1 MPKQTGC
8 AGDFELSPLMGE
20 VIIDHLSALGTL
32 PQEGFLAGQA
42 VSSALFDLFVPDSE
56 GLSVYNDLDVFYQ
69 ATPDDEKIVERGRR
83 TLDTVRYHDVE
94 VHEHYGHMNLRVS
107 RAYDIIR
114 SYRDGLVNLVA
125 YDNLSYGMSSS
136 AQFGPQYSQLFSL
149 LQGFDLNCTQ
159 VGISLETKRMEWT
172 PAFEEFVRTRQLL
185 IANIQTPHHTAMR
198 WFKKRLDL
206 PGAFGRDQDAMEL
219 VSLLSHVKGADGH
232 GGRLRELE
240 HVRWRFGE
248 KNAELYSR
256 FRDQLAP
263 YFDLVREE
271 PLHEE
276 STRTRNRRKPA
287 PAFYYLGAR
296 QQPDED
302 MIERIRPWP
311 TRSIASVF
319 NEMRAPRKQAR
330 RARLL
335 SVLGRGPEQ
344 GDRSLSLSL
353 ASYLRQGFV
362 YLDGSVDM
370 PRLKGV
376 DEFAVRHRPF
386 VPYFLMLGA
395 NEQIAQR
402 AAWVALERQHG
413 EWIYGYVEARLRGPY
428 GGYRNEDL
436 SAEAWADD
444 LARYLIETGDQD
456 AVLVNRPRFEAV
468 YGEYSVREL
477 VTPRELHEEGD
488 ALHHCVGGYA
498 LAVRNKLSRI
508 LQIRHPEK
516 HRWST
521 LEVVPAHYGEKLWI
535 NVQHMSFGNQ
545 PVHPDTAALV
555 HGILDDIDAAGWAEH
570 YGQMAEEEAQA
581 MPATDAPGVQR
592 EAPLVVEEE
601 GLDSKAETDLHTFDA
616 AVEPAPPRW
625 ARGWITR
632 IVSWIAER
640 FSGRAARSVA
650 TALER

>member
-1 MPKQTGC
+1 
-8 AGDFELSPLMGE
+8 MGE
-20 VIIDHLSALGTL
+20 AIIDHLSALGRL
-32 PQEGFLAGQA
+32 PQEGFLAGQS

-69 ATPDDEKIVERGRR
+69 ATPDDQKIVERGRR

-159 VGISLETKRMEWT
+159 VGVSLETKRMEWT

-185 IANIQTPHHTAMR
+185 IANVQTPHHTAMR

-219 VSLLSHVKGADGH
+219 VSLLSHVKGADAH

-256 FRDQLAP
+256 FSNQLAP

-296 QQPDED
+296 QQPDHD

-319 NEMRAPRKQAR
+319 NEIRAPRKQAS

-362 YLDGSVDM
+362 YLDGNVDM

-376 DEFAVRHRPF
+376 DAFAVRHRPF

-402 AAWVALERQHG
+402 AAWAALEREHG
-413 EWIYGYVEARLRGPY
+413 EWIYGYVEARLR
-428 GGYRNEDL
+428 GYRNEDL

-456 AVLVNRPRFEAV
+456 AVLVKHPRFEAA

-477 VTPRELHEEGD
+477 VTPRELHKEGD

-498 LAVRNKLSRI
+498 LAVRDRLSRI

-521 LEVVPAHYGEKLWI
+521 LEVVPAQYGEKLWI
-535 NVQHMSFGNQ
+535 NVQHMSFCNQ

-555 HGILDDIDAAGWAEH
+555 RGILDDIDAADWAEH
-570 YGQMAEEEAQA
+570 DRQMAEEEAQA
-581 MPATDAPGVQR
+581 IPTTDASGVQR
-592 EAPLVVEEE
+592 EVPGAAEQE
-601 GLDSKAETDLHTFDA
+601 GVDSTAEAHLYAFDA
-616 AVEPAPPRW
+616 AVEAAEPSPRPAPHGRTT
-625 ARGWITR
+625 GWITR
-632 IVSWIAER
+632 IVSWIAGR
-640 FSGRAARSVA
+640 FRRRSARGVA